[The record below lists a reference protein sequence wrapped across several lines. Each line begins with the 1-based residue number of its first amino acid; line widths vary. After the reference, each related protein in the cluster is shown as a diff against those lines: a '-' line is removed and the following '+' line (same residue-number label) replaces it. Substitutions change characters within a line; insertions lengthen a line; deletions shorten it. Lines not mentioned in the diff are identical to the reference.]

1 MAFNWTFPVAR
12 FIADTVYAAS
22 KQVYD
27 LAKSEANQERFKWAV
42 AQARPMVIT
51 GLTESLGLARVG
63 LLKMFG
69 VWGPLVEQVVET
81 LVEAAYQAMK
91 AAAETKYITN
101 SWGDADNLKAILKE
115 RDSFTVET
123 PPVNPPA
130 PESVVEAPET
140 AEQAEPGNESMES
153 DHAIGFH
160 AIPYVTTTGLVN

>member
-1 MAFNWTFPVAR
+1 MAINWSFPVAR

-91 AAAETKYITN
+91 AAEPKQAMTLHVTQQQLPSTSAVVEVIT
-101 SWGDADNLKAILKE
+101 
-115 RDSFTVET
+115 VH
-123 PPVNPPA
+123 PPA
-130 PESVVEAPET
+130 PESVVDIH
-140 AEQAEPGNESMES
+140 EQAEPGDTN
-153 DHAIGFH
+153 
-160 AIPYVTTTGLVN
+160 